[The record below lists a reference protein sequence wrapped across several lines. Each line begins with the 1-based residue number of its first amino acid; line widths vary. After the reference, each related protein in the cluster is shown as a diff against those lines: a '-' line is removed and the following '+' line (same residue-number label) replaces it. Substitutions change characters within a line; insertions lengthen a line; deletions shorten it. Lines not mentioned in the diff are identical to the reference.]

1 MVSPSAHRRAIR
13 PMPERTLE
21 SERPFL
27 GRLLRVRVDEVE
39 LDDGRRTTREVVEHP
54 GAVAMLAWDGEHLA
68 LVRQWRHA
76 AGRALLEVPAG
87 TVDPGEEPATT
98 AARELAEETEL
109 QADSWERGPAFFTA
123 PGFCTEY
130 LTVYLATDLRPADD
144 SSHPDDED
152 LEVVRLSLTQALDA
166 IDSGEIEDAKSIVA
180 ILWLARRLGSGAA
193 IGPSRS

>member
-1 MVSPSAHRRAIR
+1 
-13 PMPERTLE
+13 MPERTVE
-21 SERPFL
+21 SRRPFV

-39 LDDGRRTTREVVEHP
+39 LDDGRRTSREVVEHP
-54 GAVAMLAWDGEHLA
+54 GAVAMLAWDGEGLA

-87 TVDPGEEPATT
+87 TIDAGEDPAST

-109 QADSWERGPAFFTA
+109 EADHWERGPAFFTA

-130 LTVYLATDLRPADD
+130 LTVYLATGLRAAAPGT
-144 SSHPDDED
+144 HPDDED
-152 LEVVRLSLTQALDA
+152 LELTHLTLSQALEA

-180 ILWLARRLGSGAA
+180 ILWLARRLDGAAA
-193 IGPSRS
+193 IGASQG

>member
-1 MVSPSAHRRAIR
+1 MAKN
-13 PMPERTLE
+13 E
-21 SERPFL
+21 
-27 GRLLRVRVDEVE
+27 G
-39 LDDGRRTTREVVEHP
+39 DG
-54 GAVAMLAWDGEHLA
+54 
-68 LVRQWRHA
+68 
-76 AGRALLEVPAG
+76 
-87 TVDPGEEPATT
+87 
-98 AARELAEETEL
+98 AEETEL

-180 ILWLARRLGSGAA
+180 ILWLARRLGDAAA
-193 IGPSRS
+193 IEPSQD